1 MSMRLKPGCEG
12 FIPIKISLT
21 FSSERLFRVLFRD
34 SF

>member
-21 FSSERLFRVLFRD
+21 FSSERLFRFHGRD
-34 SF
+34 SP